1 LSSHRPL
8 PPKRPHR
15 VRRRFG
21 QHFLHDPRVLARI
34 VEAINPASDDFI
46 VEIGPGEG
54 ALTMPLLAQ
63 IKKIHVIELDRDL
76 ASRLSDE
83 RIVVH
88 QADALDFDF
97 GQFPRGMRLVG
108 NLPYNISTP
117 LLFHLARYADRVR
130 DMHFMLQLEVVERMV
145 APPSTADY
153 GRLSVAL
160 QVRFRMKKLFNVSKG
175 AFRPPPKVES
185 AVVRMEPLADPPA
198 LEGTPLDDL
207 LRGAFSSRRKQ
218 LRNAL
223 PLAASGFAEL
233 GIDPSARPENL
244 SPTDYVR
251 IAQYLSYR
259 ESPSR

>member
-1 LSSHRPL
+1 LHRPR
-8 PPKRPHR
+8 K
-15 VRRRFG
+15 RFG

-34 VEAINPASDDFI
+34 VEVINPAPDDFI

-54 ALTMPLLAQ
+54 ALTNPLLS
-63 IKKIHVIELDRDL
+63 IVGKIDVIELDRDL
-76 ASRLSDE
+76 AAALEQDKK
-83 RIVVH
+83 IVVH

-97 GQFPRGMRLVG
+97 GQFPAGMRLLG

-145 APPSTADY
+145 AAPSTADY

-185 AVVRMEPLADPPA
+185 AVVRMEPLADAPA
-198 LEGTPLDDL
+198 LAGTRFDDL

-223 PLAASGFAEL
+223 PLAAGDFATL
-233 GIDPSARPENL
+233 GIDPSVRPENL
-244 SPTDYVR
+244 SPADYVR
-251 IAQYLSYR
+251 IAQYIALKQ
-259 ESPSR
+259 